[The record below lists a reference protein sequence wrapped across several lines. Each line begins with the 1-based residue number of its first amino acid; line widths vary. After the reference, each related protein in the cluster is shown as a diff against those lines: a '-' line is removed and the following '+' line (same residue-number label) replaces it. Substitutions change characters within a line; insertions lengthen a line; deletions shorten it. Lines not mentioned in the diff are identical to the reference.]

1 MPKGSQEL
9 TNSRKGEI
17 ISACEKLYRTM
28 NFKDITLGDISRETS
43 FSRPSIY
50 NYFQTKEEIFL
61 ALMQRE
67 YDLWNADLRAVL
79 SDNDTLTADELAG
92 EIAHSLEN
100 RTQLLKLLSMN
111 HYDMEEHSRP
121 ERLTEFKKSYGESL
135 DAVRDILSK
144 FCPEM
149 DEESRER
156 FIFVFFPFMFG
167 IYPYSVATEKQLAA
181 MKEAGVKFH
190 KCSVYKIIY
199 NCIRKMLGDR

>member
-144 FCPEM
+144 FCPDM

-181 MKEAGVKFH
+181 MKEAGVKFT

-199 NCIRKMLGDR
+199 NCIRKLLGDR

>member
-9 TNSRKGEI
+9 TNSRKDEI

>member
-9 TNSRKGEI
+9 TNSRKDEI

-79 SDNDTLTADELAG
+79 SED
-92 EIAHSLEN
+92 
-100 RTQLLKLLSMN
+100 R
-111 HYDMEEHSRP
+111 
-121 ERLTEFKKSYGESL
+121 KS
-135 DAVRDILSK
+135 V
-144 FCPEM
+144 
-149 DEESRER
+149 
-156 FIFVFFPFMFG
+156 V
-167 IYPYSVATEKQLAA
+167 
-181 MKEAGVKFH
+181 
-190 KCSVYKIIY
+190 
-199 NCIRKMLGDR
+199 